1 MPEQFKLR
9 SNIESQLWEAASI
22 LNLCLDKLSSNP
34 FNPHDDVEA
43 AIYSVKKLLEKTSTD
58 FDELQKMATYE
69 TRTVDFSE
77 IFEDPTYDFSNPDVA
92 ISPSSGKDEADLSSI
107 FGKAGKPEKKK
118 TNRGAGRG
126 TLVKGKKK

>member
-69 TRTVDFSE
+69 TRINFAE
-77 IFEDPTYDFSNPDVA
+77 IFEDPTYDFSNSDVV
-92 ISPSSGKDEADLSSI
+92 ISSSSGQDEVNLSSI
-107 FGKAGKPEKKK
+107 PREAGKPEKKK